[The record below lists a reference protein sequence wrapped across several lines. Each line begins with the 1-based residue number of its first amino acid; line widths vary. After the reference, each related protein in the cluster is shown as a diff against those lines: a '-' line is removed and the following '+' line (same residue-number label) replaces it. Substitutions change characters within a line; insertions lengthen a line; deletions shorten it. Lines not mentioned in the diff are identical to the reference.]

1 MSVLIVLSV
10 LWSRILGGVCLFAF
24 HGVFFSSTC
33 AKERVVH
40 KCWHVCEY
48 SMQICSAMRS
58 EWGVSVF
65 FPNPLYPNF
74 RVRFFSKSPVP
85 KLSENYQASLKSR
98 ENCVFTLTDWGVA
111 CCTDHTASP
120 VHSLHPPP
128 SAQCTTHI
136 CCWLFSSW
144 LRITHWKHRHA
155 RNGRHSSR
163 LCMPH
168 SSFQSLSFSIL
179 TLQLNVGLACSKCDW
194 RLTHL
199 TFLLVVSVFMLSKC
213 SLLLSVSSVFE
224 RWWSCLF
231 LWRMPPWT
239 GCSVRWRR
247 MEYIFCLLSQSTKTN
262 ICTTCVFII
271 IYNI

>member
-1 MSVLIVLSV
+1 MVCFSHQLVPKKGLFINVDTFVSIQCKFV
-10 LWSRILGGVCLFAF
+10 PLWEVNE
-24 HGVFFSSTC
+24 VFQFFF
-33 AKERVVH
+33 
-40 KCWHVCEY
+40 
-48 SMQICSAMRS
+48 QIPCTQT
-58 EWGVSVF
+58 
-65 FPNPLYPNF
+65 F

-224 RWWSCLF
+224 RWCDLSERRSGLVAVSGLDSAQMETVDSC
-231 LWRMPPWT
+231 
-239 GCSVRWRR
+239 
-247 MEYIFCLLSQSTKTN
+247 
-262 ICTTCVFII
+262 
-271 IYNI
+271 